1 MRIGVI
7 GAAGKIGQMRVATIL
22 AEPKAE
28 LAAVMEATPEKAS
41 AQAHGAPAFTDLDA
55 FLATPMDA
63 VVISTPAHVR
73 EPLCLAA
80 YAAGLHVLAEKPL
93 AHTVE
98 GGRRIVKAAKA
109 AKRHLGAG
117 FNMRFYPAFAYVRD
131 IMESGRI
138 GEIDHLRVYGGH
150 EGLSKFASDWEYKS
164 EISGGGALWDVGI
177 HMTDMARFLMGEITE
192 VYGVATGNVWKV
204 KGSEDNALAIFR
216 SPAGLPAIYQ
226 ATWTDWTGYRSVVEL
241 YGSHGMVRG
250 AYAPME
256 NVLVTMLE
264 PGGPTTVTRN
274 RHRLIQIREKL
285 KSWKTTAL
293 ASFQEELGQF
303 IALVEGREGLRI
315 ADGHAALRAVE
326 IAAAV
331 LESSRSGKPVTLD
344 NLGPMRL

>member
-28 LAAVMEATPEKAS
+28 LAAVMDMTPEKAK
-41 AQAHGAPAFTDLDA
+41 AHAHGAPAFTDLA
-55 FLATPMDA
+55 EFLSVPMDA

-80 YAAGLHVLAEKPL
+80 FDRGLHVLSEKPL
-93 AHTVE
+93 HHTVD
-98 GGRRIVKAAKA
+98 GSRRILAAAKA
-109 AKRHLGAG
+109 ARRHLGAG
-117 FNMRFYPAFAYVRD
+117 FNMRFYPAFAYIRD
-131 IMESGRI
+131 VMESGQI
-138 GEIDHLRVYGGH
+138 GEIDHVRIYGGH
-150 EGLSKFASDWEYKS
+150 EGLPKFAFDWEYKS

-177 HMTDMARFLMGEITE
+177 HMSDMARFLMGEITE
-192 VYGVATGNVWKV
+192 VYGVATEKVWKV
-204 KGSEDNALAIFR
+204 PGSEDNAMAIFKAP
-216 SPAGLPAIYQ
+216 SGVSAIYQ
-226 ATWTDWTGYRSVVEL
+226 ATWTDWKGYKSAVEV

-256 NVLVTMLE
+256 NMLITMKE

-274 RHRLIQIREKL
+274 RYRAIQIREKL
-285 KSWKTTAL
+285 RSWKVTAL
-293 ASFQEELGQF
+293 ASFQAELAEF
-303 IALVEGREGLRI
+303 IALTEGRTGLRI

-331 LESSRSGKPVTLD
+331 PESSRTGLPVRLE
-344 NLGPMRL
+344 NLGDMRL